1 MVFDLR
7 GPWSDSSEGSSS
19 KLNWMTIPSG
29 PGDDLAA
36 IPGGPAAYTLVKC
49 TVTGSGFTADHVYQS
64 KADGSGWLDLSVLGT
79 HNHTGSSDGGALDDI
94 FRSNPTFIDTGLA
107 FMEKNLALKKAAWT
121 ETVSSTGSTT
131 DDTTSNEDSMKL
143 LTGATSGSGATLAKT
158 MNWKLSYALPSHFQF
173 MIKVSATTA
182 LALKAG
188 TNCETVT
195 SADESTVKYEAQLCT
210 VTNAN
215 WNLRTA
221 DGSNNSESDT
231 GTAFTTSQTSV
242 RLEHFPTL
250 STKKVDMYLDS
261 ASAFTKTSHIP
272 STGSAGQTNIMKF
285 SLKNSAAADK
295 QAFIYGCRLR
305 FYTSSNWK

>member
-1 MVFDLR
+1 MTFGLA
-7 GPWSDSSEGSSS
+7 GPWTDAIEGSAS
-19 KLNWMTIPSG
+19 KLNLMTAISG
-29 PGDDLAA
+29 AGDDLA
-36 IPGGPAAYTLVKC
+36 GLDKTKYKLVVC
-49 TVTGSGFTADHVYQS
+49 TVTGSGLIADHVYCAS
-64 KADGSGWLDLSVLGT
+64 ADATSWVDLTLQAAHS
-79 HNHTGSSDGGALDDI
+79 HTGSSDGGALDDV
-94 FRSNPTFIDTGLA
+94 FRANPTFMDTGFF
-107 FMEKNLALKKAAWT
+107 FMEKNGGLKKAAWT

-158 MNWKLSYALPSHFQF
+158 MNWKLDFTKPSHFQF
-173 MIKVSATTA
+173 MLKMSATTA

-188 TNCETVT
+188 INCETVT
-195 SADESTVKYEAQLCT
+195 SADDNTVKYEAQLCT

-221 DGSNNSESDT
+221 NGSNNSESDT
-231 GTAFTTSQTSV
+231 GTAFTTSQVSI

-250 STKKVDMYLDS
+250 ATPKVDMYLDS
-261 ASAFTKTSHIP
+261 AAAFTKTSHIP
-272 STGSAGQTNIMKF
+272 TTGSAGQTNIMKF

-305 FYTSSNWK
+305 FYTSSTWR